1 MEKAA
6 TAGALS
12 TGAHGELRTAMG
24 VVLALCAACPALRA
38 QDGAPASAEM
48 LVAQAQFDSSVRVQ
62 VQTSALP
69 RLEAQDSGF
78 QAPRIDV
85 SLFPGARSS
94 GLGALVGM
102 SGFTVRQTPQAPGLQ
117 AARPSIDLGL
127 HWTQRVQTQ
136 QVDIMA
142 WRRMGDDD
150 DDAYSLA
157 TSRQPVYGARVEMN
171 LSAGRKSGL
180 AADLGFV
187 GLQMESGARISIKR
201 RNGGPMVYYRSSF

>member
-6 TAGALS
+6 TAGRWTAGAPRKLHQAVGALLALS
-12 TGAHGELRTAMG
+12 AAYPAVWAQESGQPPAEIL
-24 VVLALCAACPALRA
+24 LAQGPTDPAL
-38 QDGAPASAEM
+38 
-48 LVAQAQFDSSVRVQ
+48 RVQ

-69 RLEAQDSGF
+69 RLESPDSGF

-85 SLFPGARSS
+85 SLFPGARPS

-102 SGFTVRQTPQAPGLQ
+102 SGITVRQTPQPIGLQ
-117 AARPSIDLGL
+117 SQRPSIDLGL
-127 HWTQRVQTQ
+127 RFSQRVQSQ

-142 WRRMGDDD
+142 WRRMSSD
-150 DDAYSLA
+150 DDAYALV

-171 LSAGRKSGL
+171 LSTAGKSGL

-187 GLQMESGARISIKR
+187 GLQMEGGARISIKR
-201 RNGGPMVYYRSSF
+201 KNGGPMVYYRSTF